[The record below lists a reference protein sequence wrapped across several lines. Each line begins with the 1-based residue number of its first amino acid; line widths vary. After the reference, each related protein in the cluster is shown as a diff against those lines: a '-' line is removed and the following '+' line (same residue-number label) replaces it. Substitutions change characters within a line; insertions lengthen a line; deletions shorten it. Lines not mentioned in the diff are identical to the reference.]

1 MQLNKSQI
9 LKICKLAW
17 IAGEKILDI
26 YSKEFQIFKKKDM
39 SPVTLAD
46 LESEKIIIK
55 GLNKIFK
62 KPIIVSEET
71 NNKNIDNIKNFWLV
85 DPLDGTKEFIKKND
99 EFTINIAFIHK
110 KKPILGIIYAP
121 VLKKTYAA
129 INKST
134 YKIIN
139 KKRFKKIILKKS
151 LKKIMIISRSH
162 SSKKRRIKI
171 NKKI

>member
-71 NNKNIDNIKNFWLV
+71 NNKNIDNIKNFLQFSYIFH
-85 DPLDGTKEFIKKND
+85 LF
-99 EFTINIAFIHK
+99 
-110 KKPILGIIYAP
+110 Y
-121 VLKKTYAA
+121 
-129 INKST
+129 
-134 YKIIN
+134 
-139 KKRFKKIILKKS
+139 
-151 LKKIMIISRSH
+151 
-162 SSKKRRIKI
+162 
-171 NKKI
+171 

>member
-26 YSKEFQIFKKKDM
+26 YSKEFQIFKKKDK

-71 NNKNIDNIKNFWLV
+71 NNKNIDNIKNFWLI

-110 KKPILGIIYAP
+110 KKAYFRNNIC
-121 VLKKTYAA
+121 
-129 INKST
+129 SS
-134 YKIIN
+134 
-139 KKRFKKIILKKS
+139 FKKNICSYK
-151 LKKIMIISRSH
+151 
-162 SSKKRRIKI
+162 
-171 NKKI
+171 